1 MKMQAIITGRKVHDV
16 GYRVFLLQR
25 CLDLGFQKFR
35 ARNRVQDGA
44 EQVVVQYE
52 GDPGQVD
59 AFNSIIREEHPPD
72 ADVSDIVFEQY
83 EGYVIPAIDYIHI
96 IQIEQLAKGIPA
108 IISIDKIQG
117 KMLEKQDCMLE
128 KQDSMLEKMDCM
140 LEKQDS
146 MLEKQDNMLEKMDQM
161 EGSITSEIRDLRTD
175 MCSHLDRRLS
185 TMEADIQQIKAK
197 IGLI

>member
-1 MKMQAIITGRKVHDV
+1 MKMQAVITGGKVHDV

-25 CLDLGFQKFR
+25 GLGLGFQKFS
-35 ARNRVQDGA
+35 ARNRVQGGA

-52 GDPGQVD
+52 GDSGQVD
-59 AFNSIIREEHPPD
+59 ALNSIIREEHPPD
-72 ADVSDIVFEQY
+72 ANVSDIVFEQY
-83 EGYVIPAIDYIHI
+83 EGYVISTIDYMHM

-108 IISIDKIQG
+108 ILSIDK
-117 KMLEKQDCMLE
+117 KQD
-128 KQDSMLEKMDCM
+128 KMLEKMDCM
-140 LEKQDS
+140 LEKQDNMLEKQDN

-161 EGSITSEIRDLRTD
+161 EGSITNEIRDLRTD
-175 MCSHLDRRLS
+175 MCSHFDRRLS

>member
-128 KQDSMLEKMDCM
+128 KQDSMLEK
-140 LEKQDS
+140 
-146 MLEKQDNMLEKMDQM
+146 QDNMLEKMDQM